1 MESLESKAREVNG
14 SPRIVVG
21 QYTVTVMIRNQ
32 LLAETMTRGWKP
44 TDARTRA
51 RSGRRWQAILR
62 FLWLFVRSWASVKQ
76 FEPTGCRVCP
86 EMLTV
91 TKADPCVYGIRMWVQ
106 VWVLDKRL
114 LCVYFTTYSL
124 SEKEGAAADCLL
136 RVWCFCTSRP
146 WGSRFTWEMGL
157 HVSSSGEVPE
167 AWGGG

>member
-1 MESLESKAREVNG
+1 MGFLREQSQRDERQPSDCGGTIHGQLRSGISFWRRRWLEDGNRQT
-14 SPRIVVG
+14 PG
-21 QYTVTVMIRNQ
+21 Q
-32 LLAETMTRGWKP
+32 EP
-44 TDARTRA
+44 
-51 RSGRRWQAILR
+51 SGRRWRAILR
-62 FLWLFVRSWASVKQ
+62 FWWLFVRSWTSVKQ
-76 FEPTGCRVCP
+76 FEPTGYRVCP

-114 LCVYFTTYSL
+114 LCVYFTTYSP
-124 SEKEGAAADCLL
+124 SEKEGAAADRLL

-157 HVSSSGEVPE
+157 HMSSSGEVPE